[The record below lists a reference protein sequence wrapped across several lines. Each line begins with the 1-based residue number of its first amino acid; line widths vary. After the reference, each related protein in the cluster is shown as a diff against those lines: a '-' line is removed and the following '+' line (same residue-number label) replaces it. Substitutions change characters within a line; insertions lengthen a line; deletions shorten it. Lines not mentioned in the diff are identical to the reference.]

1 MGDTRTLEAI
11 LDYERTRH
19 PEMTARD
26 VQKLIYQSAFGG
38 DHLLTDRGRFET
50 ALRQEW
56 ACLLAETVDASILQ
70 SIDPE
75 GRVARI
81 HLAPCAAAGVRI
93 EDLADV
99 LWSQPR
105 RDGARSTFDRRWEEV
120 VCLARAGR
128 IPFAADALSRLAFP
142 EDLPHHSDAYGRT
155 SYRIVNDLSDA
166 ATRARLAELG
176 LPFDS

>member
-11 LDYERTRH
+11 LDREREEH
-19 PEMTARD
+19 PEMTAGD
-26 VQKLIYQSAFGG
+26 VQKLVYQSVFGG

-56 ACLLAETVDASILQ
+56 DCLPAETGAASILQ

-93 EDLADV
+93 EDLAEV

-105 RDGARSTFDRRWEEV
+105 RDGARRTFDRRWEEV
-120 VCLARAGR
+120 IRLGRVGR
-128 IPFAADALSRLAFP
+128 IPFAADVLSGLGFP
-142 EDLPHHSDAYGRT
+142 EGFPHHSDGYGHT

-166 ATRARLAELG
+166 TTRGRLAELG
-176 LPFDS
+176 LPLHS